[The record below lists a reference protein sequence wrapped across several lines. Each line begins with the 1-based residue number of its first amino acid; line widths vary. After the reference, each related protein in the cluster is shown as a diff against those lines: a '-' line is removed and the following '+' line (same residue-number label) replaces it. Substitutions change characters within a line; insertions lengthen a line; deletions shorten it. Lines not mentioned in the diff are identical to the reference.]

1 MTLSSETLLTVAAD
15 RLRALRPEL
24 AARLDLS
31 TPAALRDAKAAV
43 TDRATADAHDETLV
57 VTVVGHLSALDW
69 VREAC
74 RFALSVPADRAVAWR
89 RSFTRTVY
97 LAGQPDNL
105 RERFAFDHIAADG
118 SVAWA
123 GPATPDATRALRRLL
138 RTFHG
143 ARELPTWTPATVEIP
158 EPAAPGPVPHPPR
171 RPPLHRDLYIAT
183 AKVTVSDA
191 LVQVN
196 HLLAEAV
203 LDGVIAPGDHVTLRP
218 VPRLT
223 GLDMPFAALRV
234 DTDNQ
239 RPHELRAYAG
249 LTQETAW

>member
-15 RLRALRPEL
+15 RLRALRPEI

-43 TDRATADAHDETLV
+43 NAPVADTQDETLV
-57 VTVVGHLSALDW
+57 VTVVGDLSPLVW

-74 RFALSVPADRAVAWR
+74 RFALSVPADRAVAWQ

-97 LAGQPDNL
+97 LAGRPDNL
-105 RERFAFDHIAADG
+105 RERFAFDHISADG

-123 GPATPDATRALRRLL
+123 GPAPSDTTRALRRLL

-143 ARELPTWTPATVEIP
+143 ARTLPTWTPTTVEIP
-158 EPAAPGPVPHPPR
+158 EPVTPDPEPR
-171 RPPLHRDLYIAT
+171 PRHRPPVHRDLYIAT
-183 AKVTVSDA
+183 AKVTVADA

-203 LDGVIAPGDHVTLRP
+203 LEGVIAPGDHVTLRP
-218 VPRLT
+218 VPRLS